1 MTTAIKASGVHV
13 QLGSAHILLGI
24 DFELAAGRTLAI
36 VGANGSGKSTLVRAL
51 VGAIPI
57 SAGRIELYGQSL
69 ASRRKVD
76 WARIGYAPQRV
87 TATSGVPATAL
98 EAVMGGLIYGNK
110 LRPSRGGKERALA
123 ALDQVG
129 LAHRAHE
136 SVQTFSGG
144 QQQRILTARALV
156 RDPDMLILDEPFAGV
171 DTNSRRAILDVLH
184 AQHDRGKTIVL
195 VLHEIHEY
203 LGLVD
208 EALILDGGRVR
219 EHTDDVSDL
228 RGSGYHANPL
238 HDHAHEYTD
247 DPPHYRSPYLEG
259 PL

>member
-1 MTTAIKASGVHV
+1 MTTAISASGVHV

-24 DFELAAGRTLAI
+24 DFELETGRTLAI
-36 VGANGSGKSTLVRAL
+36 LGSNGSGKSTLVRAL
-51 VGAIPI
+51 VGAIPM
-57 SAGRIELYGQSL
+57 SAGTIELFGQSL
-69 ASRRKVD
+69 SSRRKVD

-98 EAVMGGLIYGNK
+98 EAVMGGLAYGNR
-110 LRPSRGGKERALA
+110 LRPPRGGRDKAIA
-123 ALDQVG
+123 ALDKVG
-129 LAHRAHE
+129 LAHRYNE

-171 DTNSRRAILDVLH
+171 DTHSRQAILDVLH
-184 AQHDRGKTIVL
+184 EEHNRGKTIVL

-219 EHTDDVSDL
+219 EHTTDISDL
-228 RGSGYHANPL
+228 RGSGHHAHPD
-238 HDHAHEYTD
+238 HDHQHEHGD
-247 DPPHYRSPYLEG
+247 DPPHFRSPYMEG

>member
-1 MTTAIKASGVHV
+1 MNTAITANGVHV

-36 VGANGSGKSTLVRAL
+36 VGSNGSGKSTLVRAL

-57 SAGRIELYGQSL
+57 SAGHIEIFGENL

-76 WARIGYAPQRV
+76 WSRIGYAPQRV

-98 EAVMGGLIYGNK
+98 EAVMGGLVYGNK
-110 LRPSRGGKERALA
+110 LRPSRGGKDKALA
-123 ALDQVG
+123 ALDKVG
-129 LAHRAHE
+129 LAHRSDE

-144 QQQRILTARALV
+144 QQQRILPARALV
-156 RDPDMLILDEPFAGV
+156 RDPDLIFLDEPFAGV
-171 DTNSRRAILDVLH
+171 DTHSRQAIVDILYE
-184 AQHDRGKTIVL
+184 QHELGKTIVL

-208 EALILDGGRVR
+208 EALILDAGRVR
-219 EHTDDVSDL
+219 EHTTDVSDL
-228 RGSGYHANPL
+228 RGSGHHAHPD
-238 HDHAHEYTD
+238 HDHQHEHAD
-247 DPPHYRSPYLEG
+247 EPPHFRSPHLEG

>member
-1 MTTAIKASGVHV
+1 MSTAIEASGVHV

-24 DFELAAGRTLAI
+24 DFRLETARTLAI
-36 VGANGSGKSTLVRAL
+36 LGSNGSGKSTLVRAL

-57 SAGRIELYGQSL
+57 SHGRIELFGEDLS
-69 ASRRKVD
+69 SRRSVD

-98 EAVMGGLIYGNK
+98 EAVMGGLIYGNR
-110 LRPSRGGKERALA
+110 LRPARGGKQKALA
-123 ALDQVG
+123 ALAKVG
-129 LAHRAHE
+129 LANRADD

-156 RDPDMLILDEPFAGV
+156 RDPDMIILDEPFAGV
-171 DTNSRRAILDVLH
+171 DTYSRQAILDVLH
-184 AQHDRGKTIVL
+184 EQHDRGKTIVL

-208 EALILDGGRVR
+208 EALILDAGRVR
-219 EHTDDVSDL
+219 EHTTEISDL
-228 RGSGYHANPL
+228 RGSGHHADPD
-238 HDHAHEYTD
+238 HDHTHEHTD
-247 DPPHYRSPYLEG
+247 DPPHFRSPYLGG